1 MSMEKLDYILDRRSI
16 RRFTDEKI
24 DNNQIKIIL
33 TAAMYAPSAVNM
45 QPWHFVVIHDRSMME
60 KVMEIHPYA
69 RMLQTASH
77 AVVVCGDE
85 LPKKKPDPMPLLHVA
100 EKLGVRPEE
109 SLMLGDSMSDVKAA
123 RAAGFDII
131 CMSYGYNHGEDI
143 RDYNPDAVVDSM
155 DEVKGLIDWS

>member
-1 MSMEKLDYILDRRSI
+1 VTNKAAQFTLPILKDLHISDY
-16 RRFTDEKI
+16 FE
-24 DNNQIKIIL
+24 
-33 TAAMYAPSAVNM
+33 M
-45 QPWHFVVIHDRSMME
+45 
-60 KVMEIHPYA
+60 
-69 RMLQTASH
+69 
-77 AVVVCGDE
+77 VVCGDE